1 MEIQILYST
10 SKDDTWLESAEIEI
24 DGFLLGIVSAKRN
37 YRNICWKNWAWCYQM
52 FSFSENKTSSID
64 DYIEFF
70 LRSGEACEER

>member
-37 YRNICWKNWAWCYQM
+37 YRNIC
-52 FSFSENKTSSID
+52 
-64 DYIEFF
+64 
-70 LRSGEACEER
+70 